1 MGKEKDMKNDSCKI
15 RSIQNSKS
23 WKLHPFG
30 FSKVKRHP
38 FAGSKCHHETSL
50 ACLELNDVFT
60 KKHLEHQGGTTGY
73 CDCTGIAE
81 GISEVHDLPQDPQWK
96 HIFFVIYCTFA
107 PIPWRHRKLS
117 DMELTPASQHQ
128 QLSCWFEGLV
138 VEFTPFRTFVDFMA
152 AGALACGFYRFCEFL
167 GQQAAG
173 PCDKNRGTQNM
184 TSSR

>member
-1 MGKEKDMKNDSCKI
+1 MKNDSCKI
-15 RSIQNSKS
+15 LSIQNSKS

-96 HIFFVIYCTFA
+96 HIFFVIYCTFGHPLEA
-107 PIPWRHRKLS
+107 PETVGHGIDAWESQLPAA
-117 DMELTPASQHQ
+117 EL
-128 QLSCWFEGLV
+128 LDRRVGC
-138 VEFTPFRTFVDFMA
+138 
-152 AGALACGFYRFCEFL
+152 
-167 GQQAAG
+167 
-173 PCDKNRGTQNM
+173 
-184 TSSR
+184 